1 MDGPGSLMLAV
12 KKASHMRILW
22 FTGVQLPALTGQSLM
37 RAGWQEGLRKAL
49 EQHTPDVEL
58 GIVSFGSEPRQPV
71 VQGNATYSVI
81 PRKIPHGKVGRI
93 WKAWQHSS
101 YTPDEL
107 DRCFEA
113 VQNFKPDLV
122 HFHGSENFF
131 GLVNDRLSVP
141 SVLSI
146 QAVINGYQPFRFT
159 DLGWKDILGN
169 LVTRDLLRGEGL
181 FHRWITSGKY
191 CAIERK
197 ILRSCQNY
205 IGRTEWD
212 RALLKAFNPAA
223 NYYHCDEV
231 LAGDYYSL
239 EWKNQNAGEE
249 TIYSTSSNAFFK
261 GGLILARAVA
271 ILKQR
276 GRDNIRL
283 RLAGVDDASEFSR
296 TLMALI
302 VELHLDKNIILL
314 GRIPPQQIATEM
326 LQASLFVLPSHIDNS
341 PNSLCEAMLMGMPCI
356 AAHVGGVPS
365 LMRNGVDGL
374 LYHDRDPFILAEKIN
389 QLLDDQAL
397 AVRLGVQAR
406 RTAME
411 RHDPEKIAER
421 TFQIYQQVI
430 SSYGERT
437 G

>member
-1 MDGPGSLMLAV
+1 LDGPGSLILAV
-12 KKASHMRILW
+12 KKASHMRVLW

-49 EQHTPDVEL
+49 EQYTPDVEL
-58 GIVSFGSEPRQPV
+58 GIVSFGSESHQPV

-81 PRKIPHGKVGRI
+81 PRKIPHGKVRRI

-101 YTPDEL
+101 YTSDEL

-113 VQNFKPDLV
+113 VQSFKPDLV

-146 QAVINGYQPFRFT
+146 QAVINGLQPFMFT
-159 DLGWKDILGN
+159 DLGWKDILRN
-169 LVTRDLLRGEGL
+169 LVTRNFLRGDGL
-181 FHRWITSGKY
+181 LHRWITSNKY
-191 CAIERK
+191 CAIEKK
-197 ILRSCQNY
+197 ILGSCQNY

-212 RALLKAFNPAA
+212 RALLKTFNPAA

-231 LAGDYYSL
+231 LAGDFYSL
-239 EWKNQNAGEE
+239 EWKNQNPDEE
-249 TIYSTSSNAFFK
+249 AIYSTGSNAFFK
-261 GGLILARAVA
+261 GGLTLARAVA
-271 ILKQR
+271 VLKQR

-283 RLAGVDDASEFSR
+283 RLAGIDTATEFGR
-296 TLMALI
+296 ALTALI
-302 VELHLDKNIILL
+302 AEQHLEKNIVLL
-314 GRIPPQQIATEM
+314 GRILPQQITTEM
-326 LQASLFVLPSHIDNS
+326 LQASLFVLPSHMDNS

-365 LMRNGVDGL
+365 LMRDGVDGL
-374 LYHDRDPFILAEKIN
+374 LYHDRDPFMLAEKIA

-397 AVRLGVQAR
+397 AVRLGAQAR
-406 RTAME
+406 RTAVE

-421 TFQIYQQVI
+421 TVQIYQQVI
-430 SSYGERT
+430 SS
-437 G
+437 